1 MSVTVD
7 QYVNRNFNE
16 FPGPSLDFKILVNR
30 RQKMIKARAVSSE
43 SGKYYSVIGIGSVS
57 RLGD

>member
-16 FPGPSLDFKILVNR
+16 FPGPSLDFKILVNS
-30 RQKMIKARAVSSE
+30 RQKTIKARAASSE
-43 SGKYYSVIGIGSVS
+43 SGKYYSVIGI
-57 RLGD
+57 